1 MNCFRY
7 IHILLVLLYPN
18 LVLAQSSDAA
28 SDAASDVRELM
39 KSRDQKIKQL
49 LDNEGTNNSVNQRDE
64 LKDIVNGIIDFNEM
78 AKTALEVTY
87 DTISVEER
95 IEFVQLFSSIIR
107 DQSLANLEIYRA
119 TVSYEKI
126 EGTKDSVYVE
136 TLAEW
141 DNVRTPVHYILSRS
155 SGEWKIED
163 MSIDDIFTAESYNR
177 QFQRIIRS
185 RGFDYLM
192 STLRKRAGR
201 NS

>member
-1 MNCFRY
+1 M
-7 IHILLVLLYPN
+7 
-18 LVLAQSSDAA
+18 LAQSF
-28 SDAASDVRELM
+28 DAASDVRELM

-49 LDNEGTNNSVNQRDE
+49 LDNEGTNSSANQRDE

-95 IEFVQLFSSIIR
+95 TEFVQLFSSIIQ

-119 TVSYEKI
+119 TVSYERI

-136 TLAEW
+136 TIAEW

>member
-7 IHILLVLLYPN
+7 IYLLLVTLCPN
-18 LVLAQSSDAA
+18 LVLAQFSDAA
-28 SDAASDVRELM
+28 ADVRELM
-39 KSRDQKIKQL
+39 ESRDQKIKQL
-49 LDNEGTNNSVNQRDE
+49 LDNEGTNNSTNQRDE

-78 AKTALEVTY
+78 AKTALEATY

-95 IEFVQLFSSIIR
+95 TEFVQLFSSIIR

-119 TVSYEKI
+119 TVSYERI

-141 DNVRTPVHYILSRS
+141 DNIRTPVHYILSRS
-155 SGEWKIED
+155 SGEWRIED

-192 STLRKRAGR
+192 STLRNRAGR

>member
-28 SDAASDVRELM
+28 SDVRELM

-49 LDNEGTNNSVNQRDE
+49 LDNEGTNSSANQRDE
-64 LKDIVNGIIDFNEM
+64 LKDIVNEM

-95 IEFVQLFSSIIR
+95 TEFVQLFSSIIR

-119 TVSYEKI
+119 TVSYERI

-136 TLAEW
+136 TIAEW

-192 STLRKRAGR
+192 STLRNRAGR

>member
-1 MNCFRY
+1 MNCFKY

-18 LVLAQSSDAA
+18 LVLAQS

-49 LDNEGTNNSVNQRDE
+49 LDNEGTNSSANQRDE
-64 LKDIVNGIIDFNEM
+64 LKDIVNGIIDFTEM

-87 DTISVEER
+87 DTISVAER
-95 IEFVQLFSSIIR
+95 TEFVQLFSSIIR
-107 DQSLANLEIYRA
+107 DQSLANLDIYRA
-119 TVSYEKI
+119 SVSYERIK
-126 EGTKDSVYVE
+126 GSNDSIYVE

-141 DNVRTPVHYILSRS
+141 DNIRTPVHYIMSKSTGKWR
-155 SGEWKIED
+155 IED
-163 MSIDDIFTAESYNR
+163 MSIDDVFTAASYNK

-192 STLRKRAGR
+192 TTLRKRAER

>member
-7 IHILLVLLYPN
+7 IHILLLLLYPN

-28 SDAASDVRELM
+28 SDVRELM
-39 KSRDQKIKQL
+39 KSRDHKIKQL
-49 LDNEGTNNSVNQRDE
+49 LDNEGANNSANQRDE

-95 IEFVQLFSSIIR
+95 TEFVQLFSSIIR

-119 TVSYEKI
+119 TVSYERI

-141 DNVRTPVHYILSRS
+141 DNIRTPVHYILSRS